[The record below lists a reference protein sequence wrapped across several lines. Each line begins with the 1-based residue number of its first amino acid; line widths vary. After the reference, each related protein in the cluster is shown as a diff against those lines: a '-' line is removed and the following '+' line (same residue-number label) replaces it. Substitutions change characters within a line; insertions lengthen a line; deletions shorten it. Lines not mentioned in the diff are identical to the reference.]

1 MCLCALFV
9 GGKCEG
15 GASGT
20 ATVLLEL
27 DWSFGAGGNC
37 VSGGSGWRAGDL

>member
-1 MCLCALFV
+1 MCICALFV
-9 GGKCEG
+9 GGKCEC

-20 ATVLLEL
+20 ATVMLEVEG
-27 DWSFGAGGNC
+27 SFGAVENC

>member
-1 MCLCALFV
+1 MCICALFV

-20 ATVLLEL
+20 ATVMLEL
-27 DWSFGAGGNC
+27 GGCFGAGEIC
-37 VSGGSGWRAGDL
+37 VSGGTGWRAGDL